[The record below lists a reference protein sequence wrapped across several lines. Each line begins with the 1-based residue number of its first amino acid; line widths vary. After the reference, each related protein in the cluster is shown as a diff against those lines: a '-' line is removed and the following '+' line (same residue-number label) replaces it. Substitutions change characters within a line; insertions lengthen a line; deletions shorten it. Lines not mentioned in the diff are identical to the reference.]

1 MYFDTTSIRG
11 NLAASIYL
19 QIHMYFHPE
28 LLYLLIQDDVYKIIH
43 YLYYSIAYNS
53 KKKNSTRQK
62 KGVEN
67 RTSLNVPQ

>member
-53 KKKNSTRQK
+53 KKKIALGRRRGWKIEQA
-62 KGVEN
+62 
-67 RTSLNVPQ
+67 